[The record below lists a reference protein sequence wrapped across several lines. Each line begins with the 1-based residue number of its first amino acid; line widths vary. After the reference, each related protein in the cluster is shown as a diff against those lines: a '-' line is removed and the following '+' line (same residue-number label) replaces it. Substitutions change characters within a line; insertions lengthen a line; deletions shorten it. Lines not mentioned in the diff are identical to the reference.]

1 MFGIGEKLRAA
12 ATTGGLVAAA
22 GALAVM
28 GLVWITL
35 AAFTALTEVVS
46 PAIAMLIVGLALI
59 APLTVVLMQHRTPDK
74 AKAEPVMDA
83 PPSGEIAALAKLV
96 SSAQT
101 LSEKSP
107 LASAALALGAA
118 YVASR
123 SAATSPIAI
132 QIVAE
137 VIDQWAKSKT
147 ASSPSAS
154 SERPPEAETD
164 DPSI

>member
-1 MFGIGEKLRAA
+1 MFGITERLRTA
-12 ATTGGLVAAA
+12 ATAGGLMAVT
-22 GALAVM
+22 GALALM
-28 GLVWITL
+28 GLIWITF
-35 AAFTALTEVVS
+35 AAFTALAAYVP
-46 PAIAMLIVGLALI
+46 PAIAMLIVGVALI
-59 APLTVVLMQHRTPDK
+59 APLVIALLQRRAPDK
-74 AKAEPVMDA
+74 AKPEPVAEA
-83 PPSGEIAALAKLV
+83 PPAGEIAALAKLV

-132 QIVAE
+132 QILAE
-137 VIDQWAKSKT
+137 VIDQWANSK
-147 ASSPSAS
+147 ASSTPPAHAS
-154 SERPPEAETD
+154 NPPEPDTD